1 MSKDFVAFKKIY
13 FIQLLVQV
21 RSLYVIN
28 TVMGSSEWFHIFNLV

>member
-28 TVMGSSEWFHIFNLV
+28 TVMGSSE